1 MSLLK
6 KHRPIPTS
14 NDTGFTPAPGYI
26 LVEIVPKPT
35 DGKIILLDGADKPAP
50 DEEPTYVLEDS
61 GVFATTNKTTGEV
74 NGVLSPGTRIA
85 IMQGRGLN
93 HLLPRQV
100 VVAKREEIVGW
111 WK

>member
-26 LVEIVPKPT
+26 LVEVVPKPT
-35 DGKIILLDGADKPAP
+35 DNKIIVLDDSAKPAP
-50 DEEPTYVLEDS
+50 AEEPTYVLEDS
-61 GVFATTNKTTGEV
+61 GVFAEDDF
-74 NGVLSPGTRIA
+74 LPLQPGTRIA
-85 IMQGRGLN
+85 IMNGRGLT
-93 HLLPRQV
+93 HLLPREV
-100 VVAKREEIVGW
+100 VVAKREDIVGW